1 MMRKNKKEKPFLKK
15 RDNFKKRKQDKNKK
29 WRKIYNKKLKFEYA
43 NLFNRFSA
51 IIYIKPPSFSKV
63 VNWRL
68 KQEKM
73 MGRKNFNTNSMNKKQ
88 IEDFVQYYE
97 KITKWMIKK
106 MPLISDLTI
115 FVDKNQK
122 IKKIN

>member
-1 MMRKNKKEKPFLKK
+1 M
-15 RDNFKKRKQDKNKK
+15 
-29 WRKIYNKKLKFEYA
+29 
-43 NLFNRFSA
+43 
-51 IIYIKPPSFSKV
+51 
-63 VNWRL
+63 NWRL